1 MNTSYLKKSLSHRTW
16 LWWRIF
22 GNFYRIRYGL
32 DREQWESLKEKLN
45 ISAFLV
51 LCHNENDL
59 NQLLKIVKEVDC
71 QKERFTEIIEDL
83 RFCRPISWQYDF
95 VKNVSELIGTDL
107 LQTLEIDTLTDAY
120 CLAHLN
126 NLDTAKLIAD
136 LDCKYEAIFKSAVHK
151 MDLLRRNFSL
161 LLEVMVPHCY
171 NDNNTGLSFRE
182 IVERYVSRL
191 GIKGLIDVLKK
202 AYTSETKL
210 SVDENEV
217 LTLAYY
223 SPYLSD
229 KFEGIAPQVPGCDIA
244 ACLAGKFVEETAYLE
259 HLQEV
264 VSQLDDD
271 ENDDNATDKI
281 KEILAA
287 KHCPV
292 YFDPTERCLIDIQ
305 RTLPLYAH
313 VYIEKFPQ
321 DDLNNSLPDFIQYKK
336 GCFYTVEFVDD
347 IKELAVAETLNQKLN
362 AVKQEM
368 LRLEKMCMENPGLS
382 VNIAFRHKYAF
393 LSNMYSQCFCIF

>member
-1 MNTSYLKKSLSHRTW
+1 MNISYLKKSLSHKSW

-22 GNFYRIRYGL
+22 GNFYRSRYGL
-32 DREQWESLKEKLN
+32 NAEQWQDLKEKLN
-45 ISAFLV
+45 NSAFLV
-51 LCHNENDL
+51 FCRNENDL
-59 NQLLKIVKEVDC
+59 TRLLKMVKEVDG
-71 QKERFTEIIEDL
+71 QKERFTEAIQDL
-83 RFCRPISWQYDF
+83 RFCRPLSWQYDF
-95 VKNVSELIGTDL
+95 VKDVSERIGTDL

-120 CLAHLN
+120 CLAYLN
-126 NLDTAKLIAD
+126 NLDMVKLIAD
-136 LDCKYEAIFKSAVHK
+136 LDCKYEVIFKSTAHK
-151 MDLLRRNFSL
+151 IDLLRRNFSL
-161 LLEVMVPHCY
+161 LLEVMAPRCY
-171 NDNNTGLSFRE
+171 GDNNAELSFRE

-191 GIKGLIDVLKK
+191 GVKGLIDVLKK
-202 AYTSETKL
+202 AHTPETKL
-210 SVDENEV
+210 SADENEV
-217 LTLAYY
+217 LTLAYF

-229 KFEGIAPQVPGCDIA
+229 KFESIAPQVPGCDIA
-244 ACLAGKFVEETAYLE
+244 ACLASRFVEETAYLE
-259 HLQEV
+259 YLQEIV
-264 VSQLDDD
+264 NRLSDD
-271 ENDDNATDKI
+271 EDDEDEDDKA

-305 RTLPLYAH
+305 RTLPIYAH

-393 LSNMYSQCFCIF
+393 LSNMYSQCFCIC